1 MGGGTGANPRGPP
14 GTPSRY
20 GQGLRGCDLS
30 QEIRPR
36 RKTRGGGSEKL
47 LARRRQQVK
56 PRRLPAGVNSQA
68 PSPGPTR
75 PHGTAPAGEPV
86 DPPGGGAHAP
96 GTCQKRA
103 TCGRVGAEPGAVV
116 SSHLTGGPRH
126 SAGLR
131 CGHSAGVQVHRPDG
145 ETETQ
150 REQQSP
156 EPPRRSHPL
165 PIPVPIPLPS
175 TAQGPPPKVL
185 PGAGPHPA
193 ASRDKVECPLWTKG
207 NKTFF

>member
-56 PRRLPAGVNSQA
+56 PRRLPAGVN
-68 PSPGPTR
+68 
-75 PHGTAPAGEPV
+75 
-86 DPPGGGAHAP
+86 
-96 GTCQKRA
+96 
-103 TCGRVGAEPGAVV
+103 
-116 SSHLTGGPRH
+116 
-126 SAGLR
+126 
-131 CGHSAGVQVHRPDG
+131 RPDG